1 MLIDKYIIIIMYVKH
16 WNFHVL
22 GLHCMLVF
30 WNVYD
35 LESLVHYLVLLF
47 MSLFPVVVIQA
58 STAYH

>member
-1 MLIDKYIIIIMYVKH
+1 M
-16 WNFHVL
+16 L